1 MGGYI
6 EDPKPKRPPRRT
18 ASGDGGDPCDLSLEL
33 DLVGLQPDV
42 SSGLTSGAILRVVL
56 VSLHGID
63 SVVCQTPAGYTVGA
77 LAAFRGLA
85 QLINCLKKG
94 VEYEAAVA
102 LASKTRCNVEVYRV
116 SP

>member
-6 EDPKPKRPPRRT
+6 EDPKPNRPPRRT
-18 ASGDGGDPCDLSLEL
+18 ASGDGRDPCDLSLEL

-42 SSGLTSGAILRVVL
+42 SRGLTSGAILCVVL

-63 SVVCQTPAGYTVGA
+63 SVVCQTPAGDTVGA
-77 LAAFRGLA
+77 LAAFQGLA

-94 VEYEAAVA
+94 VEYEAAVV
-102 LASKTRCNVEVYRV
+102 LASGTRCNVQVCRV
-116 SP
+116 NP

>member
-6 EDPKPKRPPRRT
+6 EDPKPKRPPRRPVG
-18 ASGDGGDPCDLSLEL
+18 GDDGDPCDLSLEL
-33 DLVGLQPDV
+33 DLVGLQPEI
-42 SSGLTSGAILRVVL
+42 SSRLTSGAMLRVVL
-56 VSLHGID
+56 ISLNGID
-63 SVVCQTPAGYTVGA
+63 SVVCQTAAGDTVGA

-94 VEYEAAVA
+94 VAYEAAVV
-102 LASKTRCNVEVYRV
+102 LASKTRCNVEVARV